1 MEKQKLTV
9 TFTDPNRP
17 EDVES
22 MMMRILVEKLREQ
35 GIDVNGQKIFIS
47 HGDCLEDALFVRD
60 LILKDYPQCTF
71 EINFIGP
78 VIGAHSGPGTVA
90 LFFYGSKR

>member
-35 GIDVNGQKIFIS
+35 SMQPGQI
-47 HGDCLEDALFVRD
+47 
-60 LILKDYPQCTF
+60 
-71 EINFIGP
+71 
-78 VIGAHSGPGTVA
+78 
-90 LFFYGSKR
+90 